1 MHMRGMKEGVVQLVL
16 GRKVLLLN
24 KITSFGWSG
33 LVIAFS
39 TVQSQ
44 AISAK
49 QQNRIYTV
57 KMEKEKKKVAAITKL
72 GGSGSTPRI
81 WHFHFAVRR
90 EVWPP
95 TRAVW
100 PAAVLPGDCVTL
112 RWRTMYGRR
121 VQNSL
126 LWVWWESL
134 PGKVLTCIV
143 TALLFNLITGMRAN
157 T

>member
-1 MHMRGMKEGVVQLVL
+1 MIHMRGMKEGVVQLVL
-16 GRKVLLLN
+16 GREVLLLN

-57 KMEKEKKKVAAITKL
+57 KMERKKKKVAAITKL
-72 GGSGSTPRI
+72 GGSGSTLRI
-81 WHFHFAVRR
+81 WHFHSAVRR

-95 TRAVW
+95 PRAVW
-100 PAAVLPGDCVTL
+100 SAAVLPGDHVTL
-112 RWRTMYGRR
+112 KVRIMYRCW
-121 VQNSL
+121 VQNPL
-126 LWVWWESL
+126 LWV
-134 PGKVLTCIV
+134 
-143 TALLFNLITGMRAN
+143 
-157 T
+157 

>member
-1 MHMRGMKEGVVQLVL
+1 MKHMRGMKEGVVQLVL

-49 QQNRIYTV
+49 QRNRIYTV
-57 KMEKEKKKVAAITKL
+57 KMDKKKVAAIMKV
-72 GGSGSTPRI
+72 GGSGSTLRI

-90 EVWPP
+90 KVCAP
-95 TRAVW
+95 TRAGW
-100 PAAVLPGDCVTL
+100 SAALLPGDYMTL
-112 RWRTMYGRR
+112 RLRTTCKCW

-126 LWVWWESL
+126 L
-134 PGKVLTCIV
+134 
-143 TALLFNLITGMRAN
+143 
-157 T
+157 